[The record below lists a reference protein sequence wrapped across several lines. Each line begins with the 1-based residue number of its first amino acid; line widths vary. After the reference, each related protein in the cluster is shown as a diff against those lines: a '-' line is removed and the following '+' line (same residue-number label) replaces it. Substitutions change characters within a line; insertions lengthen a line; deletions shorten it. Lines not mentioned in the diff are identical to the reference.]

1 MGGRLIKTDIDI
13 AMENTSK
20 AVREET
26 EDRIWLRSIQSLV
39 ETKGFSIAE
48 AMESLR
54 IPVEK
59 QATYARLLEQPNVK
73 YNAEG

>member
-1 MGGRLIKTDIDI
+1 MGGRLTITDIDI
-13 AMENTSK
+13 AMDNI
-20 AVREET
+20 REET
-26 EDRIWLRSIQSLV
+26 ENRIWLRDIQSLV

-48 AMESLR
+48 AMKSLR